1 MIQMKIMIDGC
12 VFTQNNHT
20 EAIQFW
26 RQLIPPLISQLQG
39 NTIYFLNRTSTA
51 AFPEV
56 EWIKNLFAP
65 AVDFENFAVE
75 TCRLSALCQELDID
89 LFISTYNT
97 SAGTQVKSLFLL
109 GEPFSST
116 TLPNHDL
123 VLISRQR
130 AAKMAY
136 ICLICQDGTENLED
150 LGIVKPDCIWLS
162 GCARVNGLHNQ
173 SELNWISIANQIVAA
188 IHELLN
194 YKPTAETIA
203 RLKAEEE
210 AVKAEALDIKL
221 TAEEAVK
228 SQAFYPDYNP
238 NTPQKTAYFMYL
250 SRIYYAL
257 RRVNKYPEYAIRIY
271 HWLRTKIV
279 IVQNRINAD

>member
-1 MIQMKIMIDGC
+1 MIQMKILIDGC

-39 NTIYFLNRTSTA
+39 HTIYFLNRSSTP
-51 AFPEV
+51 AFPELD
-56 EWIKNLFAP
+56 WIKNLFAP
-65 AVDFENFAVE
+65 GVDFSNFAIE

-116 TLPNHDL
+116 TLPNQDL

-130 AAKMAY
+130 ARKMAY
-136 ICLICQDGTENLED
+136 ICLICQDGAENIED
-150 LGIVKPDCIWLS
+150 LGIVKPYCIWLS
-162 GCARVNGLHNQ
+162 GCDRVHGLQNQ
-173 SELNWISIANQIVAA
+173 SELNWISIANQIVTA
-188 IHELLN
+188 IHELVN
-194 YKPTAETIA
+194 YEPTAEAIA
-203 RLKAEEE
+203 RMKAEEE

-221 TAEEAVK
+221 RAEEAVK

-238 NTPQKTAYFMYL
+238 NTSQKTADFMYL

-257 RRVNKYPEYAIRIY
+257 RRVNRYPEYAIRIY
-271 HWLRTKIV
+271 QWFKAKIV
-279 IVQNRINAD
+279 IVKKSITAD